1 MWRPGSLDRST
12 SLFIGLIFLSL
23 VLLTVDLRA
32 AGGGVGATLREGAQ
46 SVFAPVH
53 RVVAAVTRPVAEF
66 FEGASDVFSVQGD
79 NRRLRARVLELENQL
94 AQVESLE
101 HRTRELEA
109 LLGLEVPGSLD
120 SITAEVLAVGVSE
133 FDHLRTISKGRAH
146 GVGVDMPVVDE
157 GGLVGRVVSVTATTA
172 QVRLI
177 SDPTM
182 RVAVRVERTGETGW
196 LTGRGGGPMVLEM
209 LNTDAA
215 VIEGDLLIT
224 ADGRFP
230 AGIPVAR
237 VSTAARSEVGF
248 ALRTDA
254 APTAALTR
262 IDFVRVLV
270 FTRDTSGVGGVDDDS
285 RIPTVVPVEPGERT
299 SGESDD
305 EPETTTTT
313 MDETTTTTDDTA
325 P

>member
-1 MWRPGSLDRST
+1 MWRPGSLDRPT

-32 AGGGVGATLREGAQ
+32 AGGGVGATMREGAQ
-46 SVFAPVH
+46 SVFAPVQ
-53 RVVAAVTRPVAEF
+53 RVVAAATRPVAEF
-66 FEGASDVFSVQGD
+66 FEGISDIFSVHGD
-79 NRRLRARVLELENQL
+79 NRRLRARVLELEGQL
-94 AQVESLE
+94 ALVESLE

-109 LLGLEVPGSLD
+109 LLGVEVPGSLD

-133 FDHLRTISKGRAH
+133 FDHIRTISKGRAH

-157 GGLVGRVVSVTATTA
+157 GGLIGRVVSVTATTA

-196 LTGRGGGPMVLEM
+196 LTGRGGAPMVLEM

-215 VIEGDLLIT
+215 VIEGDLLVT

-230 AGIPVAR
+230 PGLAVAR
-237 VSTAARSEVGF
+237 VTRPARSEVGF

-254 APTAALTR
+254 EPTAALTR

-270 FTRDTSGVGGVDDDS
+270 FTSDLPGVGGVDDA
-285 RIPTVVPVEPGERT
+285 RIPRVVPVEPEERT
-299 SGESDD
+299 SGESEE
-305 EPETTTTT
+305 EPEVTSTTGV
-313 MDETTTTTDDTA
+313 ETTTTTDDAA